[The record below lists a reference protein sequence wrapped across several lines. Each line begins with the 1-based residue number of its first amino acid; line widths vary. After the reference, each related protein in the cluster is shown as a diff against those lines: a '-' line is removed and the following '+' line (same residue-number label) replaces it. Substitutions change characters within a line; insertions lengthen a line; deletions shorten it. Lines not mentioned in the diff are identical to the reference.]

1 MSNKPAIGFFGGD
14 QRQVSM
20 AQTFLQMEYSI
31 LSYKMAASNSHENYK
46 ELHSLKELCQACQ
59 YLIGPIPLTN
69 SEFSVLDLANSLTN
83 KNILI
88 GGVIPSDLAD
98 SCNQKGILYYD
109 LMKNE
114 KVAILNSIAT
124 AEGTIMEAI
133 RNSDINLH
141 GSNCLVLGYG
151 RCGKVLSQKLK
162 GMNASVTVGARSE
175 EMLAFAEASGHQTI
189 HLSDINVVLPNYDFI
204 FNTIPAMVLDQK
216 KLELVKQNVTIID
229 IASSPG
235 GIDYKFALQENMKA
249 KLFPGLPGKVSPK
262 TSADILVNEIITL
275 MKEGIR

>member
-1 MSNKPAIGFFGGD
+1 
-14 QRQVSM
+14 
-20 AQTFLQMEYSI
+20 
-31 LSYKMAASNSHENYK
+31 
-46 ELHSLKELCQACQ
+46 
-59 YLIGPIPLTN
+59 
-69 SEFSVLDLANSLTN
+69 
-83 KNILI
+83 
-88 GGVIPSDLAD
+88 
-98 SCNQKGILYYD
+98 
-109 LMKNE
+109 
-114 KVAILNSIAT
+114 
-124 AEGTIMEAI
+124 MEAI

-162 GMNASVTVGARSE
+162 GMNASVTVGARSD